1 MNTKVEFHK
10 KTETILAARSGCVW
24 GGKADFVT
32 QLTGQEL
39 RWIFLF
45 SVMAKLKKIFWATL
59 FFFLNNLKSAQ
70 TKYF

>member
-45 SVMAKLKKIFWATL
+45 SVMAKLKKNILGYFV
-59 FFFLNNLKSAQ
+59 FFFNNLKSAQ